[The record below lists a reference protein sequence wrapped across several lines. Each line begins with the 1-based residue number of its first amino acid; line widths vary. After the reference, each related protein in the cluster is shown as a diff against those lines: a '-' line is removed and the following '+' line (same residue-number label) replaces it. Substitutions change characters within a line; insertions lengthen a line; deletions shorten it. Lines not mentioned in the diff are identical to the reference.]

1 MNKFITK
8 HRAEIAGVLSGFDR
22 MVFRGTLRSLSYPEG
37 MKHYLWVNQVR
48 LTDFGAHVHRVSE
61 RLKDA
66 CSAKADALRRPVQYL
81 PSSADD
87 KEALARAIATRD
99 GIDEGLVCLL
109 SCVEP
114 CRTFEVYRNRGTHRL
129 ELVSRTRKCLF
140 LYQYWMHP
148 EFGFLNARIQTWFPF
163 AIQVCLNGREWLA
176 RQMDHVG
183 LRYVRRDNCFP
194 WVAGWG
200 RAQRLLAA
208 QRRMPWPHRLDRIAR
223 ALNPVHGEMFRTF
236 PVRYYWMT
244 YVQPVTPYTQ
254 SVEDRPGEL
263 PGLLR

>member
-1 MNKFITK
+1 M
-8 HRAEIAGVLSGFDR
+8 
-22 MVFRGTLRSLSYPEG
+22 P
-37 MKHYLWVNQVR
+37 
-48 LTDFGAHVHRVSE
+48 
-61 RLKDA
+61 
-66 CSAKADALRRPVQYL
+66 
-81 PSSADD
+81 
-87 KEALARAIATRD
+87 
-99 GIDEGLVCLL
+99 
-109 SCVEP
+109 
-114 CRTFEVYRNRGTHRL
+114 
-129 ELVSRTRKCLF
+129 
-140 LYQYWMHP
+140 
-148 EFGFLNARIQTWFPF
+148 RIQTWFPF